1 MLKVDKVEFWHDKDI
16 YTVNRNQIQ
25 DFPLI
30 GGTKA
35 NIITTKIWNQHG
47 DSFIDS
53 FMEAD
58 DATFTFIL
66 PLMDKDEFEIVALR
80 KSLTDICNPLNGTIT
95 MKIYL
100 NTGDVYNRDIVFSTA
115 PTFPIGTANR
125 NSNWQLVQLDFT
137 AHNPFWYSDKE
148 IVETFQSVE
157 GRFIFPFT
165 MSVASPVFFG
175 NILPNNFAYNE
186 GQVPA
191 PIAITIVGAC
201 QNPRIDNLTTGEF
214 IKFNNLTMIATD
226 NLEINTAFG
235 EKKVSLNGTNIFN
248 KLDFSSTFFQLVKGQ
263 NEIKFSDDTGNNTAA
278 IHFVY
283 QNLFITI

>member
-1 MLKVDKVEFWHDKDI
+1 MLKVDKVEFWHGEDI

-125 NSNWQLVQLDFT
+125 NSDWQLVQLDFT

-191 PIAITIVGAC
+191 PVAITIVGAC

>member
-1 MLKVDKVEFWHDKDI
+1 MLKVDKVEFWHGADI

-53 FMEAD
+53 FMDAD
-58 DATFTFIL
+58 DANFTFIL
-66 PLMDKDEFEIVALR
+66 PLMDKDEYEIIALR
-80 KSLTDICNPLNGTIT
+80 KSLTNICNPLNGTIT

-115 PTFPIGTANR
+115 PAFPIGAANR
-125 NSNWQLVQLDFT
+125 NSSWQLVQLNFT

-191 PIAITIVGAC
+191 PVAITIVGAC